1 MQALLPLLGR
11 ILLGAIF
18 LWSAIK
24 DIRTF
29 EATATMM
36 KSKNIIMPEFL
47 LVGAIVFL
55 LLGSIA
61 VILGV
66 KARWGAVL
74 LVLFLIP
81 TTIVFHPPTGGEED
95 LIQFLK
101 NLGLLGGLLLIISYG
116 PGVVSFDGPAPSM
129 KK

>member
-1 MQALLPLLGR
+1 MQALIPLVGR
-11 ILLGAIF
+11 VLLGAIF

-24 DIRTF
+24 DIRNF
-29 EATATMM
+29 EDISGDME
-36 KSKNIIMPEFL
+36 SKGIFAPQL
-47 LVGAIVFL
+47 LLLGAIVFL

-74 LVLFLIP
+74 LILFLIP
-81 TTIVFHPPTGGEED
+81 TTIIFHPPMGEEDD

-101 NLGLLGGLLLIISYG
+101 NLALIGGLLMIVSFG

>member
-24 DIRTF
+24 DIRFF
-29 EATATMM
+29 ETATEKM
-36 KSKNIIMPEFL
+36 KSENIIMPEFL